1 MTIYYIYRKDNG
13 EYAGS
18 GTPKIDNET
27 HGNTTIAHPEYDFEN
42 NEIPYWDGKK
52 WEVRKI
58 AE

>member
-18 GTPKIDNET
+18 GTPKIDNKEY
-27 HGNTTIAHPEYDFEN
+27 GNTTVPVPAYEEDEMA
-42 NEIPYWDGKK
+42 YWLGEK